1 MSIDRPTFSESW
13 YRVSEL
19 TPRLLGTVTVQRQHF
34 RGVRWY
40 VLQDPANNQYFR
52 LNDAAYHFVAMFDGR
67 RTVSQVWNICT
78 ERFGDAAPT
87 QGEVIQLLCQLHAS
101 NLLQGNLAPDAEA
114 LFKRHQ
120 KRVWRE
126 VKGAVGNF
134 LFVRIPLWDPDR
146 FL

>member
-19 TPRLLGTVTVQRQHF
+19 TPRLLGNVTVQRQHF

-67 RTVSQVWNICT
+67 RTVSQVW
-78 ERFGDAAPT
+78 
-87 QGEVIQLLCQLHAS
+87 
-101 NLLQGNLAPDAEA
+101 
-114 LFKRHQ
+114 
-120 KRVWRE
+120 
-126 VKGAVGNF
+126 
-134 LFVRIPLWDPDR
+134 RI
-146 FL
+146 